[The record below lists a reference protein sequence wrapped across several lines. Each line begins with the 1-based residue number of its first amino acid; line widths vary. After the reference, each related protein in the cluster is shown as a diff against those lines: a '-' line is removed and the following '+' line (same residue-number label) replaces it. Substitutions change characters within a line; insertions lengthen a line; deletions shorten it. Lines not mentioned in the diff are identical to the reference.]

1 MKLLNNI
8 KVCLLTTFAVS
19 ALQTVA
25 FGQIQS
31 PADYLLRQ
39 FAEMAKYS
47 TPWSGESSRR
57 AYEQYG
63 FQATMTKD
71 SSKRGEVLT
80 YRALGELKYGNYDRA
95 FADYE
100 AAVKLNPKL
109 AGEVGWRYL
118 FLLRDYPRALKHL
131 QAYDDRTPNFD
142 DPIDDYSVNY
152 LKGRAYAG
160 LGDYANALKAY
171 SLTINDRVKR
181 VGLEWV
187 DYRYLV
193 GRGVAYLANKQP
205 AEALTDLEA
214 ALKNNPKSSMAYYH
228 KGRALEQL
236 NRPEEAKSAY
246 RDARY
251 FLLRGVIERDYYYEQ
266 PDVAY
271 EEDID
276 EAMARLK

>member
-1 MKLLNNI
+1 MVTVVALLLAHTVTI
-8 KVCLLTTFAVS
+8 GQPSAPTDWLLGRFRDMVRYP
-19 ALQTVA
+19 L
-25 FGQIQS
+25 
-31 PADYLLRQ
+31 P
-39 FAEMAKYS
+39 M
-47 TPWSGESSRR
+47 SGESSRR

-63 FQATMTKD
+63 IQTAFIKD
-71 SSKRGEVLT
+71 SAKRGEVLT
-80 YRALGELKYGNYDRA
+80 YRALGELKFGNYDRA
-95 FADYE
+95 FVDYE

-118 FLLRDYPRALKHL
+118 FLLRDYPRALTYL

-160 LGDYANALKAY
+160 LGDYPNALKAY

-193 GRGVAYLANKQP
+193 ARGVAYLANKQP
-205 AEALTDLEA
+205 TEALTDLEA

-236 NRPEEAKSAY
+236 NRTEEAKNAY